1 MSHFP
6 RRQLGTTGV
15 QISPIG
21 LGCMGMSDF
30 YGESDDA
37 TSKAL
42 LHHALDSGVNF
53 FDTADMYGPWKN
65 ERLVGDALRARR
77 DKAVLATKFAVMRD
91 ETGAPCIPSAR
102 CRPSSPSVA

>member
-37 TSKAL
+37 TSK
-42 LHHALDSGVNF
+42 
-53 FDTADMYGPWKN
+53 
-65 ERLVGDALRARR
+65 
-77 DKAVLATKFAVMRD
+77 
-91 ETGAPCIPSAR
+91 
-102 CRPSSPSVA
+102 